1 MSAPARDDHRA
12 RVRPRGLGALVLI
25 LAGCTVGPNYTRP
38 GAAVPDAYRGTTA
51 GDATTDGA
59 TALGEQKWWEVF
71 QDEQLRQLIATAL
84 QQNWDV
90 RVAAARVL
98 QAQAQLGVT
107 RADQFPSLTAGAQAE
122 RQRVAQAPVAPG
134 VSFPSFETNLFETS
148 LSLAWELD
156 FWGRFRRATEAA
168 RASLLA
174 SEWGRQAVLT
184 TLVADVAGA
193 YFQLRELDLELEIS
207 ERTLRSR
214 RESLDLVK
222 SQEEQG
228 AASMLDV
235 RQSEELVFTAAAA
248 IPDLERRIEQQ
259 ENFVSIL
266 LGQNPTPVPRGRPVT
281 AQPHPP
287 VVPAGLPA
295 SLLER
300 RPDIRQAEQRLVA
313 ANARIGV
320 AKAAYFPQITLTGLG
335 GFQSS
340 ELGSLFSGPAGMW
353 TVAGAL
359 TEPIFDAG
367 RIRSTVRL
375 AEAQQQEAVLVYQQ
389 TIQQAFREVA
399 DELVAYRKTREFRLQ
414 QELLTQ
420 SAQDAARLSESRYQG
435 GATSYL
441 EVLDS
446 NTRYFSAE
454 LSLAQAELSEL
465 EALVQL
471 YRALGGGWQL

>member
-1 MSAPARDDHRA
+1 M
-12 RVRPRGLGALVLI
+12 
-25 LAGCTVGPNYTRP
+25 
-38 GAAVPDAYRGTTA
+38 
-51 GDATTDGA
+51 
-59 TALGEQKWWEVF
+59 
-71 QDEQLRQLIATAL
+71 
-84 QQNWDV
+84 
-90 RVAAARVL
+90 
-98 QAQAQLGVT
+98 
-107 RADQFPSLTAGAQAE
+107 
-122 RQRVAQAPVAPG
+122 
-134 VSFPSFETNLFETS
+134 
-148 LSLAWELD
+148 
-156 FWGRFRRATEAA
+156 
-168 RASLLA
+168 
-174 SEWGRQAVLT
+174 
-184 TLVADVAGA
+184 AGA

-222 SQEEQG
+222 SQEAQG

-266 LGQNPTPVPRGRPVT
+266 LGQNPAPVPRGRPVT
-281 AQPHPP
+281 AQPQPP

-313 ANARIGV
+313 ANAQIGV
-320 AKAAYFPQITLTGLG
+320 AKAAYFPQITLTAVG
-335 GFQSS
+335 GYQSTALS
-340 ELGSLFSGPAGMW
+340 SLFTGPAGMW
-353 TVAGAL
+353 TVAGGLA
-359 TEPIFDAG
+359 EPIFDAG

-389 TIQQAFREVA
+389 TIQQAFREVSDA
-399 DELVAYRKTREFRLQ
+399 LVAYRKTREFRLQ

-420 SAQDAARLSESRYQG
+420 SAQDAARLSESRYRG

-446 NTRYFSAE
+446 DTRYLSAE
-454 LSLAQAELSEL
+454 LSLAQAELGEL

>member
-51 GDATTDGA
+51 GDATTGGA

-71 QDEQLRQLIATAL
+71 QDGQLRQLIATAL

-98 QAQAQLGVT
+98 QAQAQLGVA
-107 RADQFPSLTAGAQAE
+107 RADQFPSLTGGAQVQ

-134 VSFPSFETNLFETS
+134 VSFPSFETNLFDTS

-259 ENFVSIL
+259 ENFVNIL
-266 LGQNPTPVPRGRPVT
+266 LGQNPSPVPRGRPVT

-353 TVAGAL
+353 TVAAGL
-359 TEPIFDAG
+359 TEPVFDAG

-389 TIQQAFREVA
+389 TIQQAFREVS
-399 DELVAYRKTREFRLQ
+399 DGLVAYRKAREFRLQ

-454 LSLAQAELSEL
+454 LSLAQAQLGEL

>member
-1 MSAPARDDHRA
+1 MSAPARDVPRA
-12 RVRPRGLGALVLI
+12 RVGPRGLGALVLL

-51 GDATTDGA
+51 GDATTGGA

-107 RADQFPSLTAGAQAE
+107 RADQFPSLTGGAQVQ

-222 SQEEQG
+222 SQEEHG

-259 ENFVSIL
+259 ENFVNIL
-266 LGQNPTPVPRGRPVT
+266 LGQNPSPVPRGRPVT

-320 AKAAYFPQITLTGLG
+320 AKAAYFPQITLTGVG

-353 TVAGAL
+353 TVAAGL
-359 TEPIFDAG
+359 TEPVFDAG

-375 AEAQQQEAVLVYQQ
+375 AEAQQQEALLVYQQ

-435 GATSYL
+435 GATTYL

-454 LSLAQAELSEL
+454 LSLAQAQLGEL